1 MWKPISRNR
10 DEHFDFVK
18 EHISIST
25 CNEEDVPNG
34 NE

>member
-1 MWKPISRNR
+1 MSCNR

-18 EHISIST
+18 EHISMST
-25 CNEEDVPNG
+25 RNEEDVPNG